1 VACEGA
7 QTVLAGCCLPADAV
21 WHPHSAASLLLNAQR
36 EFEITCDLS
45 KTWEPGKGWG
55 TTSQP
60 RQAPC
65 TTPADLF
72 GVPRC
77 YGTGHFAHPGS
88 GKQHA
93 YIMLQLLGPTLHDLV
108 RCGKITRDNFLQV
121 LLLLM
126 SLRGCT
132 CLVCASR
139 PLTLCIARSMLME
152 CCRRWSASTGAAG

>member
-1 VACEGA
+1 
-7 QTVLAGCCLPADAV
+7 VLAGCCVPPDAV
-21 WHPHSAASLLLNAQR
+21 WHPHSAASLLLDAQR

-55 TTSQP
+55 TTLQP

-77 YGTGHFAHPGS
+77 YGTGQFAHPRS

-108 RCGKITRDNFLQV
+108 FSGKITRDNFVQV
-121 LLLLM
+121 RRLLM
-126 SLRGCT
+126 LLKGCIH
-132 CLVCASR
+132 LVNPSR
-139 PLTLCIARSMLME
+139 PSTLCIARSMLTE